1 MQEVLANPLVS
12 GRVANTMA
20 AREVSSLKAF
30 MEMMARDSAR
40 AFYGPG
46 HVFAANEIGVYPLCM
61 SACVCVRVPVLCVR
75 ACAFPCVCVPWHV
88 FAAGALLH

>member
-1 MQEVLANPLVS
+1 VLANPLVS

-30 MEMMARDSAR
+30 MEMMAKDSAR

-46 HVFAANEIGVYPLCM
+46 HVFAANEIGRLSVYLCVFLCYI
-61 SACVCVRVPVLCVR
+61 CVCVHYSAHDCRVSQNFCQSGLCLT
-75 ACAFPCVCVPWHV
+75 FK
-88 FAAGALLH
+88 L

>member
-1 MQEVLANPLVS
+1 MEGEGSSLPSHASQKEVLSNPLIS

-46 HVFAANEIGVYPLCM
+46 HVFAANEI
-61 SACVCVRVPVLCVR
+61 
-75 ACAFPCVCVPWHV
+75 
-88 FAAGALLH
+88 